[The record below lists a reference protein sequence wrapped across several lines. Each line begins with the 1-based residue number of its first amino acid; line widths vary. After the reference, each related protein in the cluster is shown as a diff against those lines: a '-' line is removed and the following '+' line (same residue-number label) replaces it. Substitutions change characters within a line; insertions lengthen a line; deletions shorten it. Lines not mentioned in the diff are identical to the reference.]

1 MSTTDDLATLW
12 QTEGRPTVSSLPPPV
27 IDRLVHKAR
36 VSDRV
41 SAWPVVL
48 SAVVLVWVTQ
58 TLRPLLGAVA
68 SLEVNLLEANL
79 FEANLIV
86 GFMPI
91 GIALFS
97 LCIAWVSGRLQRE
110 ALAIAEPFDD
120 LALREHAAMST
131 PRRFLTTLRRW
142 QWATGLLIV
151 TTAHWVA
158 VVLGSIWLSGEMNNF
173 LTPVLTA
180 VALFG
185 TLVVSWLRLERLAAP
200 LSHQTQRFLSRPAAL
215 ALVGPSDASAGPG
228 EALTSDEVTSS
239 KSWMSLKPSSSSP
252 ASMADSAP
260 ASLSSAAVVSLRH
273 FRTISMG
280 HLNDRERRSWRLVV
294 ALMVVAVVPQ
304 LIDAIAVVALLGG
317 PAPGASDVASEL
329 HRVMPSLPT
338 IVSILG
344 SLVMPMLLIVS
355 RDALDH
361 RFIGRFTWLWVL
373 LLSCLPTMFSLGSL
387 LVVGE
392 DNAHLWSYSWTS
404 EGLTK
409 FLDELPGVRAHQID
423 DLWAFFF
430 VLTSLSMLARVM
442 RFFALVVVAVGLRRL
457 VGPGRLRTAVSV
469 LLGVQGIIWL
479 TTVFVT
485 SAPELWRG
493 VVDIVVAVG
502 LLLVAVFSQRAFE
515 EPR

>member
-12 QTEGRPTVSSLPPPV
+12 QTEGSPTVSSLPPPV
-27 IDRLVHKAR
+27 IDRLVHKAH
-36 VSDRV
+36 VSNRV
-41 SAWPVVL
+41 SAWPVVV
-48 SAVVLVWVTQ
+48 SAIVLVWVTQ
-58 TLRPLLGAVA
+58 TQRPLLEATGARV
-68 SLEVNLLEANL
+68 
-79 FEANLIV
+79 EANLIV

-91 GIALFS
+91 GIALLS
-97 LCIAWVSGRLQRE
+97 LCIAWVSGHLQRE

-120 LALREHAAMST
+120 LALREHAALSK
-131 PRRFLTTLRRW
+131 PRRFLTRLRRW

-158 VVLGSIWLSGEMNNF
+158 VVLGSVWLAGEMNSF

-185 TLVVSWLRLERLAAP
+185 TLVVSWLRLKRLAAP
-200 LSHQTQRFLSRPAAL
+200 LSHQTQRFLSGPPAS
-215 ALVGPSDASAGPG
+215 ALVGPSDASAGPDEPLRSDG
-228 EALTSDEVTSS
+228 LTSSESWTSS
-239 KSWMSLKPSSSSP
+239 KPSSSSSSP
-252 ASMADSAP
+252 SSSMADSTP
-260 ASLSSAAVVSLRH
+260 ASLSSAAMVSLRH
-273 FRTISMG
+273 FRTTSIG
-280 HLNDRERRSWRLVV
+280 HLSDRERRSWRLVV

-304 LIDAIAVVALLGG
+304 LIDAIAVVALQGG
-317 PAPGASDVASEL
+317 PAPGASDVAREL

-344 SLVMPMLLIVS
+344 SLVMPMLLIFS
-355 RDALDH
+355 RDALDR

-373 LLSCLPTMFSLGSL
+373 LLSGLPTVFSLGSL

-409 FLDELPGVRAHQID
+409 FLAELPGVRARQID

-469 LLGVQGIIWL
+469 LLGVQAIVWL
-479 TTVFVT
+479 ATVFV
-485 SAPELWRG
+485 SSSPELWRG